1 MSEQKTHHADKTS
14 RAPKTGAPRT
24 APTMAS
30 MAAAIHA
37 AKVRASEKN
46 AGKNAEKSTEKPA
59 GKNTEKSTEKNA
71 VKNGAPKKGAQ
82 KNNVD
87 RKNSSNASRSNRRGG
102 GTGRA
107 HKQGNSK
114 GNQQGGNKGNQQ
126 QNHPAPRRYEPFIP
140 EVITYPEELP
150 VSERRDDI
158 MNAIRD
164 NQVVII
170 AGETGS
176 GKTTQIPKMCLELGL
191 GEKGLIGHTQPR
203 RLAARSVAERIAEEL
218 GQKIGETVGYQVRF
232 TSEVG
237 EHSAIKLMTDGI
249 LLAEIQN
256 DKLLRRY
263 STLIIDEAHERSL
276 NIDFILGYLKRILPQ
291 RPDLKVIITSATIDP
306 ERFARHFSPSYVP
319 GQGIVDEN
327 LSDEE
332 REIAEA
338 ILPDDAP
345 PIIEVSGRTYPVE
358 IRYRPL
364 EGDELYLD
372 DEEVDE
378 DRDPTDAILDA
389 IKELSKEAPG
399 DILIFFSGEREIRD
413 AKDAIEAMVAK
424 SPRLNYEV
432 LPLYARLSLAEQHRV
447 FSPGSRPRIVLATN
461 VAETSLTVP
470 GIKYVIDTGT
480 ARISRYSARTKVQR
494 LPIERISQA
503 SANQRSGR
511 CGRVSDGIAIR
522 LYSEEDF
529 NSRPEFTDPEILRTN
544 LAAVILQMIAIGV
557 VREPGD
563 ISRFPFVQPPASR
576 AINDGVNLLREL
588 GALTE
593 RTRRKGRGGN
603 NSATLT
609 AIGRAMAAFPVD
621 PRLARMIIEG
631 GRRGCAKEMM
641 VLAAA
646 LTIQDPRERP
656 ADVRAEADAMHA
668 RFVDD
673 TSDFSS
679 FLLLWD
685 YINEQQAALSSSQ
698 LRKMCHREFINYLR
712 IREWQDLFAQLR
724 EMGRTAN
731 IHASGGRDINASA
744 HEVDIHKSLLTGLL
758 SHVGVKE
765 EREKDSK
772 GRTRGPREY
781 LGARGT
787 KFAIFPGSGLFK
799 KGPDWV
805 LSAELVETSRLW
817 ARTNAAIE
825 PQWIEEVGKH
835 LISVQ
840 YSEPHW
846 SLSSGAAVAYAKG
859 TLFGLTIY
867 ADRPVQ
873 YARVDAAAAREL
885 FIQSALVEGQ
895 WHTQHKFYLRNQRAL
910 AEVEEL
916 EARLRRRD
924 LRVDDS
930 VLFAFYD
937 ARIPAHVTDV
947 RAFDKWWKQARL
959 EDDNFLDFNPEKLIN
974 EEAADYDDSQFP
986 RQWVQRTDS
995 GELTLDLR
1003 YEYAPTAGVGG
1014 ARTEA
1019 AKRDGVA
1026 VQVPILFLNQLSP
1039 EPFRWQIPGLR
1050 HELVTALIKSLPKAI
1065 RRNFVPAPDVARA
1078 ACAALEEDYSPAT
1091 DELIPS
1097 LALVL
1102 RRLRG
1107 VVVEPEAFN
1116 WDAVPEHLKMG
1127 FQVRN
1132 ARNKILGEG
1141 KDLRALQQQLHKE
1154 IRSALADS
1162 LGASDEAMAKM
1173 VALAQGG
1180 SGNSGGSGN
1189 ASGPARPGSAKGA
1202 KSPAK
1207 GTQAETGASGGVR
1220 EVTGLTAFPA
1230 DLFPNGEIPRKVQRV
1245 IATQA
1250 VNGYPALVDEGSSVG
1265 LRIFP
1270 TEAEQLHAQRRGII
1284 RLLQLQVPSPVRY
1297 VSEHLSHKEKIVF
1310 TQNPHGS
1317 IDELIRDCTVA
1328 ALDHLVPHTPIF
1340 THAEYSELYEHVRAE
1355 LIETV
1360 FDVTKLVAEILSEA
1374 TALKKAI
1381 KKATS
1386 LTTMHA
1392 VSDVKAQM
1400 ENLVYPGFVAQ
1411 TGYNQLVHLPRYL
1424 KAAQVRL
1431 TKLGPNLHRD
1441 NQLMLTVQDLEDSYD
1456 NAVKSLPAGT
1466 IVPDALRRVNWMI
1479 EELRVSFFAQELGTA
1494 YTVSEKR
1501 IAKAQREALDA
1512 IKR

>member
-46 AGKNAEKSTEKPA
+46 AEKNAEKSTEKPA
-59 GKNTEKSTEKNA
+59 GKNTEKNA
-71 VKNGAPKKGAQ
+71 VKNGAQ
-82 KNNVD
+82 KNNAD
-87 RKNSSNASRSNRRGG
+87 RKNASRSNRRGG

-107 HKQGNSK
+107 RKQGNSK
-114 GNQQGGNKGNQQ
+114 GNQQGDNKGNQQ
-126 QNHPAPRRYEPFIP
+126 NRPAPRRYEPLIP

-319 GQGIVDEN
+319 GKGIVDEN

-358 IRYRPL
+358 IRYRHL

-372 DEEVDE
+372 DEEVAE

-480 ARISRYSARTKVQR
+480 ARISRYSTRTKVQR

-772 GRTRGPREY
+772 GRNRGPREY

-873 YARVDAAAAREL
+873 YARVDAAAAREI

-959 EDDNFLDFNPEKLIN
+959 EDDNYLDFNPEKLIN

-1003 YEYAPTAGVGG
+1003 YEYAPTAGIGG
-1014 ARTEA
+1014 ARTDA

-1091 DELIPS
+1091 DELLPS

-1202 KSPAK
+1202 KNPAK
-1207 GTQAETGASGGVR
+1207 GTQSEAGASGGVR
-1220 EVTGLTAFPA
+1220 EVTGLTEFPA
-1230 DLFPNGEIPRKVQRV
+1230 DMFPDGAIPRKVQRI

-1400 ENLVYPGFVAQ
+1400 ENLVYPGFVAK
-1411 TGYNQLVHLPRYL
+1411 TGYDQLVHIPRYL

>member
-46 AGKNAEKSTEKPA
+46 AEKNAEKSTEKPA
-59 GKNTEKSTEKNA
+59 GKSTEKNA
-71 VKNGAPKKGAQ
+71 VKNGAQ
-82 KNNVD
+82 KNNAD
-87 RKNSSNASRSNRRGG
+87 RKNASRSNRRGG

-107 HKQGNSK
+107 RKQGNSK

-126 QNHPAPRRYEPFIP
+126 QNRPAPRRYEPFIP

-150 VSERRDDI
+150 VSERHDDI

-319 GQGIVDEN
+319 GKGIVDEN

-372 DEEVDE
+372 DEEVAE

-413 AKDAIEAMVAK
+413 AKDAIEAMVLK

-859 TLFGLTIY
+859 TLFGLTVY

-873 YARVDAAAAREL
+873 YARVDAAAAREI

-1154 IRSALADS
+1154 IRGALADS
-1162 LGASDEAMAKM
+1162 LGASDDTMAKM

-1180 SGNSGGSGN
+1180 SSSSGGAGSSGSSA
-1189 ASGPARPGSAKGA
+1189 ASAKKGA
-1202 KSPAK
+1202 KNAQS
-1207 GTQAETGASGGVR
+1207 GTAQVADAHGSQVR
-1220 EVTGLTAFPA
+1220 EISGLTEFPA
-1230 DLFPNGEIPRKVQRV
+1230 DLFPNGEIPRKVQRI

-1250 VNGYPALVDEGSSVG
+1250 VNGYPALVDEETSVG

-1411 TGYNQLVHLPRYL
+1411 TGYDQLVHLPRYL

>member
-14 RAPKTGAPRT
+14 RAPQTGAPRT

-37 AKVRASEKN
+37 AKVRASEKSTKKSVEKP
-46 AGKNAEKSTEKPA
+46 ASKNAEKT
-59 GKNTEKSTEKNA
+59 GNKNA
-71 VKNGAPKKGAQ
+71 VKNGAQ
-82 KNNVD
+82 KNNTD
-87 RKNSSNASRSNRRGG
+87 RGASRSNRRGG
-102 GTGRA
+102 GNKR
-107 HKQGNSK
+107 
-114 GNQQGGNKGNQQ
+114 NQQGGK
-126 QNHPAPRRYEPFIP
+126 QNRTAPHRYEPFIP
-140 EVITYPEELP
+140 EAITYPEELP
-150 VSERRDDI
+150 VSERREDI

-319 GQGIVDEN
+319 GRGIIDEN

-364 EGDELYLD
+364 KGEEDAYLD

-389 IKELSKEAPG
+389 IKELAKEAPG

-413 AKDAIEAMVAK
+413 AKDAIEAMVLK

-529 NSRPEFTDPEILRTN
+529 TSRPEFTDPEILRTN

-593 RTRRKGRGGN
+593 RPRRPRKGRG

-698 LRKMCHREFINYLR
+698 LRKMCHREYINYLR

-744 HEVDIHKSLLTGLL
+744 HEIDIHKSLLSGLL

-817 ARTNAAIE
+817 ARTNAAID
-825 PQWIEEVGKH
+825 PQWIEEIGKH

-873 YARVDAAAAREL
+873 YARVDAAAAREI

-937 ARIPAHVTDV
+937 ARVPAHVTDV

-974 EEAADYDDSQFP
+974 EEASDYDDSQFP

-1003 YEYAPTAGVGG
+1003 YEYAPTAGIGG
-1014 ARTEA
+1014 ARTDA

-1050 HELVTALIKSLPKAI
+1050 HELVTVLIKSLPKAI
-1065 RRNFVPAPDVARA
+1065 RRNLVPAPDVARA

-1091 DELIPS
+1091 DELLPS

-1116 WDAVPEHLKMG
+1116 WDAVPEHLKMS

-1162 LGASDEAMAKM
+1162 LGASDDAMAKM

-1189 ASGPARPGSAKGA
+1189 ASGPAASAKKGA

-1230 DLFPNGEIPRKVQRV
+1230 DMFPDGAIPRKVQRV

-1340 THAEYSELYEHVRAE
+1340 TQTEYSELYEHVRAE

-1392 VSDVKAQM
+1392 VSDVKGQM

-1411 TGYNQLVHLPRYL
+1411 TGYDQLVHIPRYL